1 MALAMAELMMSFMR
15 GCDSAL
21 ALSGGRMGGRSSS
34 NCSSYSISSR
44 YSSYSSGGSSL
55 YSGPTSSCS
64 YSSSPEKLTPEEE
77 IFSFNYFLLALII
90 FSVVLISFEILSTAQ
105 RPIMYPSFR
114 KLLIIQNLF
123 VLLYMS
129 FDSEIIIC
137 HCPYQVAVY
146 DAERT
151 FRRDLNR
158 IAEKADTSKASGLHR
173 MLSDTTR
180 LLLKHFDSCI
190 SGYASVHQQEKCD
203 PAMEFFDKLSLEER
217 ENFDEETLVNVDNK
231 RKEKV
236 SSIKDNEL
244 SRGHIVVTIL
254 VATYGS
260 SNKLPTINSPVD
272 L

>member
-1 MALAMAELMMSFMR
+1 MAQAQVSLVRANPLFKAFCLDGEQKNPKNNIASQNRNIVEVVNSIIPETLKKSYGIPTKAATIMVMALAMAELMMSFMR

-44 YSSYSSGGSSL
+44 YSSYSSGGSSFTKT
-55 YSGPTSSCS
+55 YYVS
-64 YSSSPEKLTPEEE
+64 KL
-77 IFSFNYFLLALII
+77 
-90 FSVVLISFEILSTAQ
+90 
-105 RPIMYPSFR
+105 
-114 KLLIIQNLF
+114 
-123 VLLYMS
+123 
-129 FDSEIIIC
+129 
-137 HCPYQVAVY
+137 QVAVY